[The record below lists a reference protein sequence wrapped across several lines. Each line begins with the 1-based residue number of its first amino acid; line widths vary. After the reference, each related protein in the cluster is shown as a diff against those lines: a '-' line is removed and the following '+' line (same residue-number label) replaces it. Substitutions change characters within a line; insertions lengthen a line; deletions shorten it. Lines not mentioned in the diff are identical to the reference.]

1 MREQIRSSEESFA
14 LSKHQPS
21 TQGTVV
27 DDTLYEEAE
36 EVSDEQRDLER
47 SDDEESVCSNEAI
60 VNGPSSRRRR
70 RRSYAVSHI
79 SGTTLVSSSV
89 GNSRR
94 VSSSAASST
103 VVSNNVTRRKASRR
117 RHRPPT
123 DLRPE
128 KSAYSTLSSNTNL
141 RMGGIEQPTLAPS
154 TQSVDAP
161 VSPVPTSPVRKP
173 SFEPSPDVYALSEV
187 FPYRLSD
194 SKMYRDALER
204 CDKTTDGVEGFEV
217 ALVQKGKAVDL
228 DADVGASLRAGG
240 TLSGMLENLDVFV
253 LPGESVLDQVRV
265 KVTNNDVCV
274 V

>member
-1 MREQIRSSEESFA
+1 
-14 LSKHQPS
+14 
-21 TQGTVV
+21 
-27 DDTLYEEAE
+27 
-36 EVSDEQRDLER
+36 
-47 SDDEESVCSNEAI
+47 
-60 VNGPSSRRRR
+60 
-70 RRSYAVSHI
+70 
-79 SGTTLVSSSV
+79 
-89 GNSRR
+89 
-94 VSSSAASST
+94 
-103 VVSNNVTRRKASRR
+103 
-117 RHRPPT
+117 
-123 DLRPE
+123 
-128 KSAYSTLSSNTNL
+128 
-141 RMGGIEQPTLAPS
+141 MGGIEQPTLAPS